1 MASNPVEHFLKL
13 LKLLSM
19 EQDEDLSQYQKKML
33 STSFKERRANGVL
46 WHPCLVEER
55 NYDTGERLIIKI
67 RKPKE
72 HNYIHGFT
80 SGKLVEIFPSSNE
93 SDSLK
98 GVINKVR
105 EDVMFIT
112 LNADS
117 FPNWVDYGKLGAQL
131 LFDDKSYKEMKWALN
146 ELIKTESK
154 KLLDLQDKIL
164 GFKAPCFKPY
174 SYSSL
179 SNLNESQQSAVSKV
193 LGAEDF
199 AIIHGPPGTGKTTTL
214 VESIREVLK
223 KESQVLVCAPSNAA
237 VDLLTEKLSEQG
249 VSTVRIGH
257 PARVDEDI
265 LSQTLESKIAQ
276 HPDFK
281 LLKDIKRK
289 AEEYFKLGGKW
300 KRNFGQSE
308 REQRKILIQEAR
320 NLKKDADRI
329 HSGIVEDILFSTR
342 VITTTLIGANHSKL
356 NGIHFTT
363 CFIDEAGQ
371 ALEPASWIPI
381 IKSDKVIFAGDHLQL
396 PPTVKSFKAGNAG
409 LKETLF
415 EKAIKVQKA
424 DVLLKEQYRMHEKI
438 MTFPSNQF
446 YEGVL
451 KANDKNAQKK
461 IFIND
466 SVIEYIDTAG
476 TGFYESQHPETKSS
490 YNQEE
495 AKLLFKH
502 LKNYLEKIY
511 SEGYDLPLS
520 IGVIS
525 PYKAQVELLKKL
537 LGTSGIEPNIQ
548 NRITINTIDGF
559 QGQERDLIYISL
571 VRSNESGEI
580 GFLSDERR
588 MNVALTRAQRKL
600 VVLGDSAT
608 ITVKN
613 KFYNEFIDYIHEIHA
628 YKSAFELMYD

>member
-1 MASNPVEHFLKL
+1 MASNPVEHFINLHKL
-13 LKLLSM
+13 LQLEK
-19 EQDEDLSQYQKKML
+19 EEDLSQYQKKML
-33 STSFKERRANGVL
+33 NASFKERRANGVL
-46 WHPCLVEER
+46 WHPCFVEER

-67 RKPKE
+67 RRPKE
-72 HNYIHGFT
+72 HKYSHGFA
-80 SGKLVEIFPSSNE
+80 SGKLVEIFPYSDE
-93 SDSLK
+93 SESLK
-98 GVINKVR
+98 GVVNKVK
-105 EDVMFIT
+105 EDNMFIT

-146 ELIKTESK
+146 ELIKTDSK
-154 KLLDLQDKIL
+154 RLHDLQEKIL
-164 GFKAPCFKPY
+164 GFKRPVLNSY
-174 SYSSL
+174 TYSSL

-223 KESQVLVCAPSNAA
+223 QESQVLVCAPSNTA
-237 VDLLTEKLSEQG
+237 VDLLTEKISQQG

-265 LSQTLESKIAQ
+265 LSQTLDSKITQ
-276 HPDFK
+276 HQDFK
-281 LLKDIKRK
+281 LLKEIKRK

-300 KRNFGQSE
+300 KRNFGQAE
-308 REQRKILIQEAR
+308 REQRRILIQEAR
-320 NLKKDADRI
+320 ALKKDAERI

-342 VITTTLIGANHSKL
+342 VITTTLVGANHSKL
-356 NGIHFTT
+356 KGIHFST

-371 ALEPASWIPI
+371 ALEPACWIPI
-381 IKSDKVIFAGDHLQL
+381 IKSSKVVFAGDHLQL
-396 PPTVKSFKAGNAG
+396 PPTIKSFKASKAG

-415 EKAIKVQKA
+415 ERAIKAQQA
-424 DVLLKEQYRMHEKI
+424 DVILNEQYRMHEKI
-438 MTFPSNQF
+438 MTFSSNHF
-446 YEGVL
+446 YNGIL
-451 KANDKNAQKK
+451 KANSKNAQKK
-461 IFIND
+461 ISPND
-466 SVIEYIDTAG
+466 SVLEYIDTAG
-476 TGFYESQHPETKSS
+476 TGFFESQHPETKSS
-490 YNQEE
+490 YNPEE

-502 LKNYLEKIY
+502 LNTFT
-511 SEGYDLPLS
+511 EGLLLTGHDLPES
-520 IGVIS
+520 IGIIS
-525 PYKAQVELLKKL
+525 PYKAQIEFLKKL
-537 LGTSGIEPNIQ
+537 LDISGIDLNIK

-588 MNVALTRAQRKL
+588 MNVALTRAKRKL
-600 VVLGDSAT
+600 VVVGDSGT
-608 ITVKN
+608 IAIKN
-613 KFYNEFIDYIHEIHA
+613 QFYNKFIDYVHEIDA